1 MNLGFNALIDGFR
14 LINQKGIRRFVYLP
28 ILLNLFL
35 FGGAFY
41 WMWQQIDKIS
51 QFIVGWVPDW
61 LAWLNF
67 LVIPFMLVC
76 FFALF
81 IFLFTAISNFI
92 AAPFHG
98 LLAAKVEHKLN
109 PQIANQAPSEFKL
122 SSEISRTLKR
132 EWTKQLYFIP
142 RAIGFFILFML
153 IPIVGQLVWFL
164 FIAWMMAIQYCD
176 FCFDNHQIDFHRM
189 RTTLSK
195 SKFVTF
201 SFGGFVSLLSMLPL
215 VNLIIMPAA
224 VCGATK
230 LWVERYFNDL
240 D

>member
-1 MNLGFNALIDGFR
+1 MSLGFSALIDGFR

-51 QFIVGWVPDW
+51 QFVVDLVPDW
-61 LAWLNF
+61 LSWLNF
-67 LVIPFMLVC
+67 LVIPFMLIC

-98 LLAAKVEHKLN
+98 LLAAKVEAKLN
-109 PQIANQAPSEFKL
+109 PQIASQAPSEFKL
-122 SSEISRTLKR
+122 SSEVTRTLKR
-132 EWTKQLYFIP
+132 EWTKQVYFIP
-142 RAIGFFILFML
+142 RAIGFFILFL
-153 IPIVGQLVWFL
+153 FIPVVGQLIWFL

-176 FCFDNHQIDFHRM
+176 FCFDNHQVDFHRM
-189 RTTLSK
+189 RSTLSK
-195 SKFVTF
+195 SKLTTF

-224 VCGATK
+224 VCGATQ
-230 LWVERYFNDL
+230 LWVERYYNDL